1 MLCPVAVVDIPVND
15 QDTLGAKAAPGDC
28 RGDGY
33 IVVCNRMDRF
43 YAYTS
48 VHSTKS
54 MGKTTSSAL
63 PAFTRV
69 QVALTEAKAHR
80 VVGLCVMT
88 WWAYNRDATFSAAV
102 HDRLHEGSYGA
113 AGQ

>member
-48 VHSTKS
+48 VHSTKKYGENDFFS
-54 MGKTTSSAL
+54 VTSIYTSTSGTYRGKSPSRRWAL
-63 PAFTRV
+63 RDDLVGV
-69 QVALTEAKAHR
+69 QSRCHVQR
-80 VVGLCVMT
+80 G
-88 WWAYNRDATFSAAV
+88 RP
-102 HDRLHEGSYGA
+102 
-113 AGQ
+113 